1 MGSDCYL
8 NALIVLL
15 LLLSVSSVVSVQSS
29 GDALGAP
36 SSWVPPAAAQ
46 YPTSLSSQ
54 PAPKSQP
61 PMNSDHRQ
69 QRHQFAAAGW
79 TFDGVLDPDG
89 SFSSAKFMHEPN
101 PSSEGLCED
110 KPRRSISYNSSHV
123 QTSEPTES
131 VGPRPCPADLRD
143 FIPCLHDSD
152 SDSDSVNASSNDVFE
167 RDCRRW
173 DRVVQPCVIATP
185 ENYARQ
191 FKWPTSKTQV
201 RRPNIPNVPLLS
213 SREWQPWIQPH
224 GSSVL
229 LRGAEPKFPNGTL
242 NYFNDLQ
249 AAVPGL
255 AFGERVRTVLDI
267 GCGAGHAAAD
277 LEERGAI
284 TLSVPGEGSCENG
297 VQLIVE
303 RGYPSML
310 QALDANRLP
319 YPSQAFDLIH
329 CAACLVDWT
338 INDGLKLLEADRILR
353 AGGFFV
359 WADSSDPEAATRGT
373 GMEALT
379 ERICWT
385 SVALVEG
392 LRVWRKS
399 TNQSCYLLRTGAPS
413 RSPPICDRAAE
424 SSRPRIPWKE
434 PLRKCIWGF
443 PAPGAAEAMAV
454 RWPQR
459 AEQPPSRLREAPA
472 AGLERA
478 KDEAYEADLRFWKSN
493 VDVYVTGFGEQR
505 VREIRNVLDMN
516 AGYGGFAAAVSLL
529 KTAARLDWWV
539 LSVAPVDMPDR
550 LALIF
555 DRGLIG
561 VYHDWCLPFQL
572 HPRSFDLVHAS
583 RLYPATHR
591 CGVEQMV
598 REIDRLLRPGG
609 FALFRDDLKVL
620 ATIQAVAAALRWKT
634 DVVETESG
642 PKGKNKVLSCQK
654 TFWRPQSR

>member
-201 RRPNIPNVPLLS
+201 SVVVGYVMRFGFRGEAAS
-213 SREWQPWIQPH
+213 
-224 GSSVL
+224 SSVSVTS
-229 LRGAEPKFPNGTL
+229 RGLSEPAYGK
-242 NYFNDLQ
+242 
-249 AAVPGL
+249 
-255 AFGERVRTVLDI
+255 
-267 GCGAGHAAAD
+267 
-277 LEERGAI
+277 
-284 TLSVPGEGSCENG
+284 
-297 VQLIVE
+297 
-303 RGYPSML
+303 
-310 QALDANRLP
+310 
-319 YPSQAFDLIH
+319 
-329 CAACLVDWT
+329 
-338 INDGLKLLEADRILR
+338 
-353 AGGFFV
+353 
-359 WADSSDPEAATRGT
+359 
-373 GMEALT
+373 
-379 ERICWT
+379 
-385 SVALVEG
+385 
-392 LRVWRKS
+392 
-399 TNQSCYLLRTGAPS
+399 
-413 RSPPICDRAAE
+413 
-424 SSRPRIPWKE
+424 
-434 PLRKCIWGF
+434 
-443 PAPGAAEAMAV
+443 
-454 RWPQR
+454 
-459 AEQPPSRLREAPA
+459 AEQ
-472 AGLERA
+472 
-478 KDEAYEADLRFWKSN
+478 RFN
-493 VDVYVTGFGEQR
+493 LQ
-505 VREIRNVLDMN
+505 
-516 AGYGGFAAAVSLL
+516 
-529 KTAARLDWWV
+529 
-539 LSVAPVDMPDR
+539 
-550 LALIF
+550 
-555 DRGLIG
+555 
-561 VYHDWCLPFQL
+561 
-572 HPRSFDLVHAS
+572 
-583 RLYPATHR
+583 
-591 CGVEQMV
+591 
-598 REIDRLLRPGG
+598 
-609 FALFRDDLKVL
+609 
-620 ATIQAVAAALRWKT
+620 
-634 DVVETESG
+634 ESCI
-642 PKGKNKVLSCQK
+642 KC
-654 TFWRPQSR
+654 